1 MMGVEELASIAVN
14 CGLDLHRR
22 LGPGMLENAYEKV
35 LAHMLRSQGLEVTTQ
50 VDVPIMMDGV
60 IVDKGFRADMVVGG
74 QLLIEIKSIDRL
86 HEVHAKQLLTYLR
99 FMSLPLGLLMNFGG
113 ERFSDGLKRVV
124 NNHRDT
130 RGSNLR
136 LHQ

>member
-1 MMGVEELASIAVN
+1 MGVEEIAAVAVN

-22 LGPGMLENAYEKV
+22 LGPGLLENAYEKV
-35 LAHMLRSQGLEVTTQ
+35 LAHMLRSQGLDVTTQ
-50 VDVPIMMDGV
+50 IDVPIVVDGIV
-60 IVDKGFRADMVVGG
+60 IDKGFRADMVVGG

-86 HEVHAKQLLTYLR
+86 HDVHAKQVLTYLR
-99 FMSLPLGLLMNFGG
+99 FMELPLGLLMNFGG
-113 ERFSDGLKRVV
+113 ARFSDGLKRVV

-130 RGSNLR
+130 SGSKLR